1 MLVKK
6 KRVYSFKNKRRVD
19 PYKIAQFIDAI
30 SNTKLKTAIEFAGL
44 KDFKEQLMKFK
55 ELIYKAEEIKTKISK
70 IFIGDNDYLGFVI
83 KKLKDL
89 K

>member
-19 PYKIAQFIDAI
+19 PYKIAQSIDAI

-44 KDFKEQLMKFK
+44 KDFKE
-55 ELIYKAEEIKTKISK
+55 
-70 IFIGDNDYLGFVI
+70 
-83 KKLKDL
+83 
-89 K
+89 